1 MSDEKS
7 GLRFLITH
15 HRFKMIIG
23 KSKKEI
29 EKMRAAGRLVA
40 QVREELRLMARP
52 GVTTLE
58 LDRAA
63 EKMIRDAG
71 ALPTFKGYHG
81 FPYSI
86 CASVN
91 EQVVHGFP
99 STYVLREGDIFSV
112 DCGVTLAGYVGDTAT
127 TVPIGRVS
135 DDRLRLIGVAVE
147 CLERAIRQCW
157 PGKYLGD
164 IGWAVQSHAEAHG
177 YGIVRDYV
185 GHGIGRKMHED
196 PQIPNYGKP
205 GTGVRIRAGYV
216 FAIAPMINMGT
227 HRTKTLQDGWTVVT
241 LDGRPSAHVEHT
253 VAITEEGPEVLTV
266 LAEGEP
272 EAGAAGA

>member
-1 MSDEKS
+1 
-7 GLRFLITH
+7 
-15 HRFKMIIG
+15 MIIG
-23 KSKKEI
+23 KSKREI

-40 QVREELRLMARP
+40 QVREELRRMVRP

-81 FPYSI
+81 FPFSI

-99 STYVLREGDIFSV
+99 SDYVLEEGDIFSL

-127 TVPIGRVS
+127 TVPVGRVS
-135 DDRLRLIGVAVE
+135 ESRLRLIRVAEE

-164 IGWAVQSHAEAHG
+164 VGWAVQSHAEAHG
-177 YGIVRDYV
+177 YTVVRDYV

-216 FAIAPMINMGT
+216 FAIEPMINMGT
-227 HRTKTLQDGWTVVT
+227 HRTKTLSDGWTVVT
-241 LDGRPSAHVEHT
+241 LDGQPSAHVEHT
-253 VAITEEGPEVLTV
+253 VAVTEEGPEVLTL
-266 LAEGEP
+266 LAEAAPG
-272 EAGAAGA
+272 AGAAGA

>member
-1 MSDEKS
+1 
-7 GLRFLITH
+7 
-15 HRFKMIIG
+15 MIIG
-23 KSKKEI
+23 KSKKEL

-40 QVREELRLMARP
+40 QVREELRRMVRP

-81 FPYSI
+81 FPFSI

-99 STYVLREGDIFSV
+99 SAYALQEGDIFSL

-127 TVPIGRVS
+127 TVPVGRVS
-135 DDRLRLIGVAVE
+135 EARLKLIRVAEE

-177 YGIVRDYV
+177 YTVVRDYV

-216 FAIAPMINMGT
+216 FAIEPMINMGT
-227 HRTKTLQDGWTVVT
+227 HRTKTLSDGWTVVT
-241 LDGRPSAHVEHT
+241 LDGQPSAHVEHT
-253 VAITEEGPEVLTV
+253 VAVTEEGPEVLTL
-266 LAEGEP
+266 LAEGAP
-272 EAGAAGA
+272 EAAPAGA